1 MMSSFNVSPEI
12 RAVLEDRDRLR
23 VLFDLALIDAD
34 GEPVFDRLTTLAS
47 TIVGAPISVMSMV
60 GNEYQF
66 FKSAHGVGD
75 LRSTP
80 LSHAFCKHVVADDA
94 PLIVDDAR
102 QHPVLHDN
110 GSIQDLGV
118 IGYLGFPLHIASG
131 RTLGSFCVIDNQPR
145 QWTEDEIA
153 IMRELA
159 DIVMYEIDLRA
170 SARTGGITMQE
181 LERVHGEIMAF
192 ADSIDTTQPK
202 AAIVQQIRAERE
214 KLFSAVMA

>member
-1 MMSSFNVSPEI
+1 MSSFNVSPEI